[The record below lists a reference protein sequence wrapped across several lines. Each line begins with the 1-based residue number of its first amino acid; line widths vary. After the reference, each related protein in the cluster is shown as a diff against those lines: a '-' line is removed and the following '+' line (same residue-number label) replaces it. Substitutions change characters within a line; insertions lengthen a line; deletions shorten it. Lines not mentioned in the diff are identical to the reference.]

1 MRRFFVVLLIVSTL
15 IASSMLF
22 GETQESKGKMAVV
35 ISTLNNPWF
44 VVLGDTAAE
53 RARELGYDV
62 TIFDSQNDTAKES
75 AHFDAIIAAG
85 YDAILFNPT
94 DADGSIANVKRA
106 KEAGIPV
113 FCIDRGINA
122 RGFVFCIDRGIN
134 ARGLA
139 VSQIYSDNYYGGVLM
154 GEYFIKQMKELV
166 KADTI
171 PYAELLG
178 ILSAQ
183 PTWDRSN
190 GFHSVVDNYPEFTM
204 VAQQSAEFD
213 RDTGYKVTEQILQAH
228 PEIKAIWCGN
238 DAMALGALKAVE
250 AAGRDDIYIFGFD
263 GAEDAINAISE
274 GSQLVATV
282 MQFPKLMSRLAAEWA
297 DQYLRGERQF
307 PEIVPVTVELVTEE
321 NIDKYTAYGR
331 KE

>member
-1 MRRFFVVLLIVSTL
+1 MKRGLLVALVVVGLLLISFT
-15 IASSMLF
+15 AMA
-22 GETQESKGKMAVV
+22 QEQQPRGKMAVV

-44 VVLGDTAAE
+44 VVLANAAAE
-53 RARELGYDV
+53 RAKELGYEV

-75 AHFDAIIAAG
+75 AHFDTIIAAG

-94 DADGSIANVKRA
+94 DADGSIANVRRA

-122 RGFVFCIDRGIN
+122 RG
-134 ARGLA
+134 LA
-139 VSQIYSDNYYGGVLM
+139 VAQIYSDNYYGGVLM
-154 GEYFIKQMKELV
+154 GQYFVEFMKEHV

-190 GFHSVVDNYPEFTM
+190 GFHSVVDNYPEFKM
-204 VAQQSAEFD
+204 VAQQSAQFD
-213 RDTGYKVTEQILQAH
+213 RDTGYNVTEQILQAH

-238 DAMALGALKAVE
+238 DAMALGALQAVE
-250 AAGRDDIYIFGFD
+250 AAGRKDIYIFGFD
-263 GAEDAINAISE
+263 GAEDVIYAIQE
-274 GSQLVATV
+274 GRQIVATV
-282 MQFPKLMSRLAAEWA
+282 MQFPKIMSRLAAEWA
-297 DQYLRGERQF
+297 DQYLRGERSF
-307 PEIVPVTVELVTEE
+307 PEIVPVTVELVTKE
-321 NIDKYTAYGR
+321 NVDKYAPYGR
-331 KE
+331 KEEK

>member
-1 MRRFFVVLLIVSTL
+1 MKKFLILVLVAALLITGVTAL
-15 IASSMLF
+15 AQ
-22 GETQESKGKMAVV
+22 TKGRIAVV

-44 VVLGDTAAE
+44 VVLADAAKQ
-53 RARELGYDV
+53 RAEELGYEV
-62 TIFDSQNDTAKES
+62 TVFDSQNDTAKES
-75 AHFDAIIAAG
+75 AHFDTIIAAKF
-85 YDAILFNPT
+85 DAILFNPT

-122 RGFVFCIDRGIN
+122 RG
-134 ARGLA
+134 LA
-139 VSQIYSDNYYGGVLM
+139 VAQIYSDNYYGGVLM
-154 GEYFIKQMKELV
+154 GEYFVKFMKEKV
-166 KADTI
+166 KADKI

-190 GFHSVVDNYPEFTM
+190 GFHSVVDQYKEFVM
-204 VAQQSAEFD
+204 VAQQCAEFD

-250 AAGRDDIYIFGFD
+250 AAGRKDIFIFGFD
-263 GAEDAINAISE
+263 GAEDVIYAIQE
-274 GSQLVATV
+274 GKQIVATI

-307 PEIVPVTVELVTEE
+307 PEIVPVTVELVTKE
-321 NIDKYTAYGR
+321 NIEKYAPYGR
-331 KE
+331 K